1 MKIAYL
7 KFEGSENPNQA
18 LADLAQDL
26 LDAGWRVI
34 GTTQTNIPRQ
44 DTHKCDMDVR
54 LLPEGAVIR
63 ISQNLGPKS
72 RGCQLDPD
80 ALEQA
85 VNETMARMDHADIL
99 IINKF
104 GKHEALGRGFR
115 QAIADAMAK
124 DIPVLVGTNAL
135 NLDAFLE
142 FSDGAAQGLSAD
154 ELAGWAKGVL
164 AL

>member
-26 LDAGWRVI
+26 LDEGWRVI

-85 VNETMARMDHADIL
+85 VNETMARMDQADIL

-115 QAIADAMAK
+115 QAIADAIAK

-154 ELAGWAKGVL
+154 ALAGWAKGVL
-164 AL
+164 AP

>member
-85 VNETMARMDHADIL
+85 VNETMARMDQADIL

-135 NLDAFLE
+135 NLDAFME
-142 FSDGAAQGLSAD
+142 FSEGVAQGLSAD

-164 AL
+164 VP

>member
-85 VNETMARMDHADIL
+85 VNETMARMDQADIL

-135 NLDAFLE
+135 NLDAFME
-142 FSDGAAQGLSAD
+142 FSEGVAQGLSAD
-154 ELAGWAKGVL
+154 ELAGWAKDVL
-164 AL
+164 AP

>member
-85 VNETMARMDHADIL
+85 VNETMARMDRADIL

-142 FSDGAAQGLSAD
+142 FSEGVAQGLSTD

-164 AL
+164 AP

>member
-85 VNETMARMDHADIL
+85 VNETMARMDQADIL

-154 ELAGWAKGVL
+154 ALAGWAKGVL
-164 AL
+164 AP

>member
-7 KFEGSENPNQA
+7 KFEASENPNQA

-34 GTTQTNIPRQ
+34 GTTQTNIPRK

-85 VNETMARMDHADIL
+85 VNETMARMDRADIL

-142 FSDGAAQGLSAD
+142 FSDGAAQGLSAE

-164 AL
+164 AP